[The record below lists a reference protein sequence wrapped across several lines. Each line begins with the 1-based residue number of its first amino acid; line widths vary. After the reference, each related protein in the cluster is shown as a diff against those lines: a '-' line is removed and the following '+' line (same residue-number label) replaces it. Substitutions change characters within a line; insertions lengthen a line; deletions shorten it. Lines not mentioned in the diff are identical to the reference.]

1 MNLVNQ
7 CRELTSPL
15 IRKLENNHQLGR
27 RLVCP
32 EYSNSVQEVKTYPL
46 LSSEQIFFLC
56 WNFQE
61 KGQLRA
67 TMYPAPEKFYYSYSF
82 AEHSKTQLHTHD
94 YIELGYVARGTFKQR
109 ISDKDVSFS
118 EGEFCLID
126 KNCIHQDYL
135 ISQDALVIFF
145 GIDNQMFDEILKE
158 IASAEKIRTFLET
171 ALMKQKEVQQYIVF
185 SPLAAASN
193 TTRAEMENHLSQLL
207 HELYHGDTAS
217 AYICKGLML
226 RIFKLLSTEYGL
238 SISKESH
245 HSMTWMIFEEVCSY
259 IQANY
264 QTIETQDLMNKFHF
278 QKDYFNRLIKKYTGM
293 TYSEYLQD
301 IRLKKAGEL
310 LLHTDT
316 NVTEIAELVGYQ
328 NKGYFYKIFTEKYGM
343 TPAKYKKSSYS

>member
-32 EYSNSVQEVKTYPL
+32 EYSTSVQEVKNYPL
-46 LSSEQIFFLC
+46 LSSEQMFFLC
-56 WNFQE
+56 WDFKKE
-61 KGQLRA
+61 GQLRA
-67 TMYPAPEKFYYSYSF
+67 TMYPAPEKFYYTYSF
-82 AEHSKTQLHTHD
+82 EEHSKTQLHTHD
-94 YIELGYVARGTFKQR
+94 YIELGYVARGTFRQR
-109 ISDKDVSFS
+109 ISDKDVTFS

-135 ISQDALVIFF
+135 ISQDTLVIFF

-158 IASAEKIRTFLET
+158 ISSAEKIRTFLET

-185 SPLAAASN
+185 SPLAVTNS
-193 TTRAEMENHLSQLL
+193 TTRAEMEHYLSQLL
-207 HELYHGDTAS
+207 HELYHGATGS
-217 AYICKGLML
+217 AYICKGLLL
-226 RIFKLLSTEYGL
+226 RIFKLLSTQYGL

-245 HSMTWMIFEEVCSY
+245 HSMNWMIFEEVCSY

-264 QTIETQDLMNKFHF
+264 CAIETQDLIDKFHF
-278 QKDYFNRLIKKYTGM
+278 QKDYFNRLIKKYTGL

-301 IRLKKAGEL
+301 IRLKKAEEL
-310 LLHTDT
+310 LLTTNT
-316 NVTEIAELVGYQ
+316 NVTAIAEFVGYQ

-343 TPAKYKKSSYS
+343 TPAKYRSHSK